1 MKKINWDELWVKIL
15 VTPMFIWIA
24 YVFIMMVWATFCEK
38 CPHTWY
44 AKYMQPISNY
54 LNPPEPV
61 NIEDT
66 DDDDDYEEFEDD

>member
-15 VTPMFIWIA
+15 VTPMFLWIG
-24 YVFIMMVWATFCEK
+24 YVFTMMVWATFCEK

-54 LNPPEPV
+54 LNPPQPV
-61 NIEDT
+61 SIEDT
-66 DDDDDYEEFEDD
+66 DDDDDYEEYEDD